1 VANKHK
7 QTFPVLR
14 DQIDVPLLPEVLENL
29 KDKMSKALGNFHHE
43 ELEGSEKKGEY
54 CVNACRTTNGVHTA

>member
-7 QTFPVLR
+7 QTFPVLP

-29 KDKMSKALGNFHHE
+29 KDKMSNSLGNFQHE
-43 ELEGSEKKGEY
+43 ELEGSDKKGQY
-54 CVNACRTTNGVHTA
+54 CFNACRATNAVHTA

>member
-7 QTFPVLR
+7 ETFSVLR

-29 KDKMSKALGNFHHE
+29 KDNMSSAFGNFHHE
-43 ELEGSEKKGEY
+43 ELEGSDKKGAY
-54 CVNACRTTNGVHTA
+54 CFNACRATNGVHTA